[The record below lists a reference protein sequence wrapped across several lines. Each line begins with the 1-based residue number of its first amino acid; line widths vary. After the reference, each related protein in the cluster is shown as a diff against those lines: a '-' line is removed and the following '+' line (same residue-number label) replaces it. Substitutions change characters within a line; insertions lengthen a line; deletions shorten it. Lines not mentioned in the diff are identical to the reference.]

1 MVRCKV
7 ITMDLTLSKEAVSS
21 KSIAVGSFIP
31 TFFNRLFEEE
41 YNAYM
46 SIS

>member
-1 MVRCKV
+1 MVQCNTIV
-7 ITMDLTLSKEAVSS
+7 NSLTLSKEAVSS
-21 KSIAVGSFIP
+21 NSIAVGSFIP